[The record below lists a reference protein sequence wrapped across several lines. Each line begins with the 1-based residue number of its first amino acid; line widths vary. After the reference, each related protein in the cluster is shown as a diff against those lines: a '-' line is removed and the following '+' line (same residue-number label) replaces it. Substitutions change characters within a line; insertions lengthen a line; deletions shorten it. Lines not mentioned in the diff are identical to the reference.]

1 MLQFKIIMEYP
12 EEIVE
17 KLLSATIYI
26 YHIYCYIILFLKAK
40 DINKL
45 VTM

>member
-1 MLQFKIIMEYP
+1 MEYP

-26 YHIYCYIILFLKAK
+26 YHIYIILFLKAK